1 MYRLYVIECSKNNLQ
16 PQKKHMYR
24 KVFNEQYNF
33 SFHPPSKDTCE
44 KCDIFKAAIISAEE
58 KEKSAIKAKKEQ
70 HLSKAELAYDQ
81 KSKDKAYAAASDDS
95 VTANFDLQKVL
106 PCSHLKT
113 VVVYY
118 KRQFSYIQSN
128 HFWDN

>member
-1 MYRLYVIECSKNNLQ
+1 
-16 PQKKHMYR
+16 MYR

-33 SFHPPSKDTCE
+33 LFYPPSKDTCE

-81 KSKDKAYAAASDDS
+81 KSKEKAYAAASDDS
-95 VTANFDLQKVL
+95 VTASFDLQKVL
-106 PCSHLKT
+106 PCPHLKT
-113 VVVYY
+113 GVVYY
-118 KRQFSYIQSN
+118 KRQFDWWYRI
-128 HFWDN
+128 